1 MITRGKLCA
10 GYNATM
16 VGVIRILYEMEY
28 VRSETQSC
36 RQSNE
41 PNESLALESSRLAS
55 TTLAAIKSIYAISDD
70 EGDSPGYGS
79 DRSLT

>member
-1 MITRGKLCA
+1 MTTRGKSCA
-10 GYNATM
+10 GYNAAM

-28 VRSETQSC
+28 VHSATQSC

-41 PNESLALESSRLAS
+41 PNESLALASSRLAS
-55 TTLAAIKSIYAISDD
+55 ATLAVTKNIYAISGD

-79 DRSLT
+79 DRRLT